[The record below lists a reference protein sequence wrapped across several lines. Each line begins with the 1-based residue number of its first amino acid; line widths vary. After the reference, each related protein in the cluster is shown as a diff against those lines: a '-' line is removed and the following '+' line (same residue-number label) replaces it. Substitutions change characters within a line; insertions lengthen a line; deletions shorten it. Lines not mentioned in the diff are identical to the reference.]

1 MNELKK
7 LKEKRNAKYS
17 ELEQLLGKAEDETRA
32 LTEEEQ
38 TSFDEL
44 EKEVKELDKTIA
56 LMERTR
62 ALQNSNT
69 DEDDVNEEIRA
80 FEDFAG
86 YVRALA
92 NNERAAD
99 VNYTVGDNGAIIPT
113 VIAKKIIETL
123 EDICPI
129 YEMSEHYNVAGK
141 LKIPVYTEKDGAVK
155 MDYAAE
161 FTELTSTAGKFTTV
175 DLDGFLAG
183 CLTKISKSLIKK
195 ATFNLTE
202 YVISKVALAAKR
214 FLEKECLIGTEGK
227 ILGLRGVTLSVTA
240 EGTDAITSDE
250 LIDLQ
255 EEVIDQYQTDAVWI
269 MNRKTRKAIR
279 KLKDGEGN
287 YLLNRDFEAK
297 WGWRL
302 LGKDVYT
309 TDTMPEIGAGAT
321 PIYYGD
327 FKGLATK
334 VVEQIEIQV
343 LVEKYATQH
352 AIGVVA
358 WAELDAKVQ
367 NTQMIAKLTMA
378 ATAAASAGDGE

>member
-7 LKEKRNAKYS
+7 LKEKRNTKYS

-161 FTELTSTAGKFTTV
+161 FTELTSTAGKFATV
-175 DLDGFLAG
+175 DLDGYLAG

-195 ATFNLTE
+195 ATFNLTD

-309 TDTMPEIGAGAT
+309 TDTMPEIGAGTT